1 MSIDAMRRRSRCTSP
16 PGFVYT
22 HFLHQTGDCSSHH
35 DHALS
40 LLSPPS
46 LDFQP
51 QLNHNQCLTMG
62 HDHSHGHSHNHNGN
76 GSSHC
81 DEEVGNHNHEE
92 EKVKKLAGTT
102 EQERR
107 QEVLRK
113 LKTASSLCF
122 VFFLIEVI
130 GGLLSGSLAVLSD
143 AAHLAADLSAFV
155 VAILGSHIAALPASE
170 AHTFGLKRTESLA
183 ALFSMVSLVILSVG
197 LAMEAL
203 RRMYFIFLGGED
215 TQQVDGKLM
224 STIAFIGVIVNVILA
239 YVLGEDHVHMVGAD
253 AGHDH
258 SGHDHSHSHGHDETE
273 SLVSPQKEGYAS
285 FSDAQHTDEIV
296 QTDSERNVNLHAA
309 YLHVLADLAQ
319 SVIVFVA
326 GLIIWYKP
334 SWQITDPICTLIF
347 SVLVCWSTVS
357 PIRSSLSVLLEEVP
371 PGVEYDEVFDAIKN
385 VKGVSDVH
393 DLHIWSISHGQSC
406 LSVHAAAEDIETAY
420 SDIKELCHERKITH
434 LTIQLQP
441 DTIEDCVTCVDGSD
455 HQCR

>member
-1 MSIDAMRRRSRCTSP
+1 
-16 PGFVYT
+16 
-22 HFLHQTGDCSSHH
+22 
-35 DHALS
+35 
-40 LLSPPS
+40 
-46 LDFQP
+46 
-51 QLNHNQCLTMG
+51 MG
-62 HDHSHGHSHNHNGN
+62 HDHSHGHSHSHSHSHN

-92 EKVKKLAGTT
+92 EKVKRATVT
-102 EQERR
+102 VTAEQERR
-107 QEVLRK
+107 LEVLRK

-130 GGLLSGSLAVLSD
+130 GGLLAGSLAVLSD

-197 LAMEAL
+197 LAIEAL
-203 RRMYFIFLGGED
+203 RRIYFIFQGGED
-215 TQQVDGKLM
+215 FQQVDGKLM

-239 YVLGEDHVHMVGAD
+239 YVLGEDHVHMVGSD
-253 AGHDH
+253 ECH
-258 SGHDHSHSHGHDETE
+258 SGHDHSHGHSGHDNSHSHGNGETE
-273 SLVSPQKEGYAS
+273 SLVSSQKERYVH
-285 FSDAQHTDEIV
+285 QHTDEIV
-296 QTDSERNVNLHAA
+296 QADPGRNVNLHAA

-319 SVIVFVA
+319 SVVVFVA
-326 GLIIWYKP
+326 GLIIWYEP

-371 PGVEYDEVFDAIKN
+371 PGVEYDEVFDAIRH

-420 SDIKELCHERKITH
+420 RDIKKLCHVRKITH

-441 DTIEDCVTCVDGSD
+441 NTIEDCVTCEDNSD

>member
-1 MSIDAMRRRSRCTSP
+1 
-16 PGFVYT
+16 
-22 HFLHQTGDCSSHH
+22 
-35 DHALS
+35 
-40 LLSPPS
+40 
-46 LDFQP
+46 
-51 QLNHNQCLTMG
+51 MG
-62 HDHSHGHSHNHNGN
+62 HDHSHGHSHSHNHN

-92 EKVKKLAGTT
+92 EEAKKATGTT
-102 EQERR
+102 ERERR

-183 ALFSMVSLVILSVG
+183 ALFSMVSLVILSLG

-203 RRMYFIFLGGED
+203 RRIYFIFQGGDEF
-215 TQQVDGKLM
+215 QQVDGKLM

-239 YVLGEDHVHMVGAD
+239 YVLGEDHVHMVGSD
-253 AGHDH
+253 ECH
-258 SGHDHSHSHGHDETE
+258 SGHDHSHGHNSGHDHSHGHGHDETE
-273 SLVSPQKEGYAS
+273 SLVSPHKEGYAS
-285 FSDAQHTDEIV
+285 VNGAQHTDEIV
-296 QTDSERNVNLHAA
+296 QVDTGRNVNLHAA

-319 SVIVFVA
+319 SVVVFVA
-326 GLIIWYKP
+326 GLIIWCKP
-334 SWQITDPICTLIF
+334 SWQITDPICTLVF

-371 PGVEYDEVFDAIKN
+371 PGVGYDEVFDAIKN

-420 SDIKELCHERKITH
+420 HDIKELCHKRKITH

-441 DTIEDCVTCVDGSD
+441 DTIEDCVTCIDGSD